1 MKKQFLFLFLLLFS
15 DYLFAQ
21 TVSGYNTR
29 PTKAQIEH
37 DVKAQAMSKY
47 KDHFETLD
55 PTTLANKHVLSS
67 AFAALF
73 QTSDN
78 NASNKSKSYI
88 TDNTTFSS
96 VLDFSNKVECSSKI
110 DLSKW
115 SATVYDIDLK
125 NGMVSCLVAPMGD
138 LNNPIGVFKIYYPK
152 SKTFFTKNIKIAKV
166 SKSSQIAAAKTQFA
180 SVYNTIQQQQ
190 HALEIANEGGQTH
203 LTIPEVA
210 TAAILTDGSVIDI
223 QATKDTSK
231 LQFKQ
236 GFTVPENAKII
247 TPSVES
253 LFSTYI
259 GFSDVSMDYFVTLL
273 SFFIMYAA
281 IFRGAEYFEEKGQN
295 NKKQLRWGIGL
306 MAGLLLFIPT
316 TQYSFSL
323 NSLQNTANGQKA
335 LIGKHDVM
343 ETNWQS
349 FERDGYSLFSD
360 WANHLAKVTIDSEM
374 QAIINKTGIG
384 TADQIAQ
391 AYAGKVMY
399 KNLFDY
405 SRSMNNTCQ
414 NSFKINE
421 MKMSTNSGKYK
432 FSNNSSTLFSTGEN
446 FGYAMGVF
454 NNVRY
459 MYRDLPLN
467 TSYTSNIVDYFNN
480 IATQDP
486 QHQKIGYY
494 YHPRL
499 SFAACGKNYFKFK
512 FYGKKYSD
520 YTTQLAKLEKTG
532 TNDNLKINLIT
543 KLVKFQYSLYNDWG
557 YMSVLGL
564 PVTKLFTEMIGGL
577 YANPNDEVLTALNNQ
592 IEEGDDSKSVLHK
605 VMSSIPY
612 FMLPGINEVYTVT
625 KNSINTAGSM
635 LGNIPFVGGFLNSG
649 VKIAGNIAAIG
660 LSFTSAKIFL
670 AIMPIVG
677 IVVLGILRFA
687 LIIAKIF
694 GLHFSA
700 LFILPISIVREN
712 VEAIKNFAMKLFA
725 TMLELPLFVVAIYLS
740 IVLSGLIHDL
750 GDYFG
755 KKIII
760 GMLENADAS
769 NNIVT
774 AGMNNW
780 INTTSEYGG
789 KMLIYILDGV
799 MQIALSLIAIAII
812 YKIIVTYHNS
822 ILEIIEVKGMQ
833 RIDDAADS
841 IRQDA
846 ASMGSK
852 I

>member
-21 TVSGYNTR
+21 TVSGYNTH
-29 PTKAQIEH
+29 PTKAQIEK
-37 DVKAQAMSKY
+37 DVNAQTMNKY
-47 KDHFETLD
+47 KDHFEVLN
-55 PTTLANKHVLSS
+55 PSTLAKKGILKSS
-67 AFAALF
+67 LAGIF
-73 QTSDN
+73 QANDN
-78 NASNKSKSYI
+78 NASSKSYL
-88 TDNTTFSS
+88 TDTTA
-96 VLDFSNKVECSSKI
+96 FSNISEFTSKVECSSKV
-110 DLSKW
+110 DLHSW
-115 SATVYDIDLK
+115 SATVYDI
-125 NGMVSCLVAPMGD
+125 NPRSGMVSCLVAPMGD
-138 LNNPIGVFKIYYPK
+138 LNNPIGIFKVYYPK
-152 SKTFFTKNIKIAKV
+152 TKVFFTKNLKQAKINNA
-166 SKSSQIAAAKTQFA
+166 SQIAAAKTQFA
-180 SVYNTIQQQQ
+180 SVYNTIRQQQ
-190 HALEIANEGGQTH
+190 HTLEIANEGGQTH

-223 QATKDTSK
+223 QATKDTGK

-247 TPSVES
+247 TPSVSS

-259 GFSDVSMDYFVTLL
+259 GFSDVSMEYFVALL

-281 IFRGAEYFEEKGQN
+281 IFRGAEYWEEKGQN
-295 NKKQLRWGIGL
+295 NKKQLRWGIGA

-316 TQYSFSL
+316 TQYSFSA
-323 NSLQNTANGQKA
+323 NSLENTANGQKA

-360 WANHLAKVTIDSEM
+360 WSNHLAKVTIDSEM

-384 TADQIAQ
+384 TADQIVN
-391 AYAGKVMY
+391 AYAGKIMY
-399 KNLFDY
+399 QHLHNY
-405 SRSMNNTCQ
+405 SRNINNTCQ
-414 NSFKINE
+414 NNFKTNE
-421 MKMSTNSGKYK
+421 MKMSTNSHKYK
-432 FSNNSSTLFSTGEN
+432 FSNNSSTLFSTDEN
-446 FGYAMGVF
+446 FAYAMGVF
-454 NNVRY
+454 NNERY
-459 MYRDLPLN
+459 MYRDL
-467 TSYTSNIVDYFNN
+467 TSNNAF
-480 IATQDP
+480 TQDVNNYYDSASP
-486 QHQKIGYY
+486 QNGTSKEKIGRYFY
-494 YHPRL
+494 PRL
-499 SFAACGKNYFKFK
+499 SFAACGKNYYKMS
-512 FYGKKYSD
+512 FYDKKYND
-520 YTTQLAKLEKTG
+520 YKTQLTKLETTN
-532 TNDNLKINLIT
+532 TNDNLKINLIS

-577 YANPNDEVLTALNNQ
+577 YENQNDEVLTALNNQ
-592 IEEGDDSKSVLHK
+592 IEEGDDSKSILHK

-612 FMLPGINEVYTVT
+612 FMLPGVSEVYTIT

-660 LSFTSAKIFL
+660 LSFTSAKLFL

-774 AGMNNW
+774 AGMNHW
-780 INTTSEYGG
+780 INTTGEYGG